1 MTPQEHTDAARPDAA
16 RRDSARPDVR
26 PARQGLLA
34 RISLVW
40 LVPMLALAISLGVAW
55 QSYSERGV
63 LIEIGFDNATGIET
77 SKTQLRYRD
86 VTVGTV
92 ERVTFSE
99 DLSQVIAQVRVEK
112 DVAGFIDAEAQFW
125 VERPQVS
132 VRGIS
137 GLGTVLSGVYI
148 NGTWDNVISAPET
161 RFTGLGR
168 APLVGPNAQGVSIVL
183 RARNGNQLAAG
194 APIVYKGIRVGSIE
208 APVLTPSGNG
218 VITNGFIEAPYDAF
232 VTSATRFWDTSG
244 FSLSLGAGG
253 VKLDVDSLASLVEGG
268 VTFETLVSG
277 GTPVDS
283 GVIFPIYESEA
294 LARNSLFQDAD
305 ADLLSVAAQFD
316 GSVGGL
322 VSGSEV
328 RFRGI
333 KVGEVSGLTMTADRV
348 GTQRN
353 VRLLATMQLRPG
365 SLGLGQDATKA
376 DALALLQDYVAQG
389 LRARLTSANIL
400 GGALIVELVELPQEP
415 SLTFDTNAKPYPLI
429 PSVDANLSDFN
440 ATAEGVFKRING
452 LKVEEL
458 IAAAISALDS
468 VNGLVAADGTKAV
481 LPELTKTL
489 EEARLVLADLR
500 EADAGAKV
508 TSALSSAEG
517 AAKAV
522 ETAAARLPALA
533 EQLER
538 LTLRTETVV
547 SSYGEQSRL
556 ISSAMDALR
565 NISEAADSLQSLA
578 RAIQR
583 NPNSLLLGR

>member
-1 MTPQEHTDAARPDAA
+1 MMEKIDAATPE
-16 RRDSARPDVR
+16 VR
-26 PARQGLLA
+26 PTRQGLMS

-40 LVPMLALAISLGVAW
+40 LVPVLALAISLGVAW
-55 QSYSERGV
+55 QSYSDRGV
-63 LIEIGFDNATGIET
+63 LIEVGFDNATGIET
-77 SKTQLRYRD
+77 GKTQLRYRD

-99 DLSQVIAQVRVEK
+99 DLSQVLAQVRVDN
-112 DVAGFIDAEAQFW
+112 DVAGFIDSDAQFW
-125 VERPQVS
+125 VVRPQVS

-148 NGTWDNVISAPET
+148 NGTWDNVVSTPET
-161 RFTGLGR
+161 RFTGLGN
-168 APLVGPNAQGVSIVL
+168 APLVGPDAQGTAIVL

-208 APVLTPSGNG
+208 APVLTPTGNA

-283 GVIFPIYESEA
+283 GAIFPIYESEA
-294 LARNSLFQDAD
+294 TARSSLFQDAD
-305 ADLLSVAAQFD
+305 ADLLSVAAEFD

-322 VSGSEV
+322 VAGSEV

-333 KVGEVSGLTMTADRV
+333 KVGEVSGLTMNADRV
-348 GTQRN
+348 GNRRS
-353 VRLLATMQLRPG
+353 VRLMATMQLRPG
-365 SLGLGQDATKA
+365 SLGLGQLATKEE
-376 DALALLQDYVAQG
+376 ALALLQDYVGQG

-400 GGALIVELVELPQEP
+400 TGALIVELVELPQEEP
-415 SLTFDTNAKPYPLI
+415 AVFDASAKPYPLI

-458 IAAAISALDS
+458 IAAATTALDS
-468 VNGLVAADGTKAV
+468 ISVLAASDGTKAV

-500 EADAGAKV
+500 EADAGSKV